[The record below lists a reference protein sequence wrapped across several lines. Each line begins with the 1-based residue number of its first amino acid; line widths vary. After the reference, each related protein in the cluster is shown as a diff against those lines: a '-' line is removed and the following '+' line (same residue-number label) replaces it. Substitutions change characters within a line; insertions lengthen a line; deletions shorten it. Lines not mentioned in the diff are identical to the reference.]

1 MWDSVDALEAHCKTL
16 GSQVETLGSQG
27 ETLGSQVSGVEADLQ
42 HMHQHT
48 KKLDIYI
55 NDMLKQMLGTL
66 NQGESLPFPPR
77 PFRSLY
83 PSPCPPS
90 LILSLPP
97 GHPLPAFAP
106 SLSQHML
113 PHVNAHNNNMPPLP
127 PRPSSSFTAPFPPRC
142 TAMRLL

>member
-77 PFRSLY
+77 PFSL
-83 PSPCPPS
+83 S
-90 LILSLPP
+90 LSLPLS
-97 GHPLPAFAP
+97 PLSHSLSPSWAPALFP
-106 SLSQHML
+106 SL
-113 PHVNAHNNNMPPLP
+113 
-127 PRPSSSFTAPFPPRC
+127 
-142 TAMRLL
+142 LLHLLLANTCYLM